1 MNKKMNFLFIL
12 SDDQG
17 AWALHSAGNA
27 DVITPNLDEL
37 AREGNRFE
45 NFFCVS
51 PVCSPARASILTG
64 KIPSCHGVHDWL
76 RSGSLNKED
85 LPPTEQFFITAPMAS
100 PANPPVLF

>member
-1 MNKKMNFLFIL
+1 MSSILASFSQIKKENHMNKKMNFLFIL

-45 NFFCVS
+45 NFF
-51 PVCSPARASILTG
+51 
-64 KIPSCHGVHDWL
+64 
-76 RSGSLNKED
+76 
-85 LPPTEQFFITAPMAS
+85 
-100 PANPPVLF
+100 